1 MLNEKELN
9 DIKEKI
15 HNETGVP
22 IVFLD
27 GENEE
32 ENRSRALA
40 LMAFKKEY
48 SEKLNEGLDVKIN
61 QSSKRKSNSEQ
72 FAEWM
77 NDQLNDKSFL

>member
-1 MLNEKELN
+1 MLSEKDLN
-9 DIKEKI
+9 DIKVKI

-22 IVFLD
+22 VAFLD

-48 SEKLNEGLDVKIN
+48 SEKINEGEEVSLY
-61 QSSKRKSNSEQ
+61 QSSKRKSNAEQ

-77 NDQLNDKSFL
+77 NDQMSSNRLI